1 LIYASLTLTPPIHT
15 RQGCIGDLGWYNIRF
30 ALWAFGFELPAT
42 ASAVCQRAAASGVPL
57 DATVILTWADG
68 RVCHWD
74 NSFTTAFRQWAEVA
88 GETGV
93 LRLDDFV
100 IARSHESA
108 VFNVATEPGLSERH
122 DSVVGASTT
131 TDTLGCN
138 PEAEMWRHFADEVFR
153 RRRSGSS
160 VSNASSASGGDSNN
174 WLTLAGMAHAP
185 LDRQM
190 LLTQAVTDAV
200 MRSIAED
207 GRRVAIVA
215 PK

>member
-1 LIYASLTLTPPIHT
+1 M
-15 RQGCIGDLGWYNIRF
+15 
-30 ALWAFGFELPAT
+30 
-42 ASAVCQRAAASGVPL
+42 CQRAAASGVPL
-57 DATVILTWADG
+57 DATVLLTWADG

-74 NSFTTAFRQWAEVA
+74 NSFTTVFRQWAEVA
-88 GETGV
+88 GEGGV

-108 VFNVATEPGLSERH
+108 IFNVGTEPGLSERH

-138 PEAEMWRHFADEVFR
+138 PEAQMWRHFADEVFR
-153 RRRSGSS
+153 RR
-160 VSNASSASGGDSNN
+160 AQAAASGGAAASAVSGSGAAD

-190 LLTQAVTDAV
+190 LMTQAVTDAV

-215 PK
+215 PKLL

>member
-1 LIYASLTLTPPIHT
+1 M
-15 RQGCIGDLGWYNIRF
+15 QGCIGDLGWYNIRF

-93 LRLDDFV
+93 LRVDDFV

-108 VFNVATEPGLSERH
+108 VFNVATEPGLSGTRW
-122 DSVVGASTT
+122 
-131 TDTLGCN
+131 LGGGQI
-138 PEAEMWRHFADEVFR
+138 MAD
-153 RRRSGSS
+153 
-160 VSNASSASGGDSNN
+160 
-174 WLTLAGMAHAP
+174 
-185 LDRQM
+185 
-190 LLTQAVTDAV
+190 
-200 MRSIAED
+200 
-207 GRRVAIVA
+207 
-215 PK
+215 K

>member
-1 LIYASLTLTPPIHT
+1 
-15 RQGCIGDLGWYNIRF
+15 
-30 ALWAFGFELPAT
+30 
-42 ASAVCQRAAASGVPL
+42 V
-57 DATVILTWADG
+57 
-68 RVCHWD
+68 
-74 NSFTTAFRQWAEVA
+74 FRQWAEVA
-88 GETGV
+88 GEGGV

-108 VFNVATEPGLSERH
+108 IFNVGTEPGLSERH

-138 PEAEMWRHFADEVFR
+138 PEAQMWRHFADEVFR
-153 RRRSGSS
+153 RR
-160 VSNASSASGGDSNN
+160 AQAAASGGAAAAVSGSGAAEAAAPD

-190 LLTQAVTDAV
+190 LMTQAVTDAV
-200 MRSIAED
+200 MQSIAED

-215 PK
+215 PKLL